1 MANNRFVSN
10 NGNGCGPPKKEKRF
24 SIDDAFEEE
33 TDEAI
38 KVYGT
43 AGTPTGVNGNGVG
56 DCNGVKI
63 DNGRF
68 VFVCTM
74 ILCVC
79 VCDFNEL

>member
-1 MANNRFVSN
+1 MSN
-10 NGNGCGPPKKEKRF
+10 SKLKTNTVTNGGPRKEKRF

-43 AGTPTGVNGNGVG
+43 ASTPNVNG

-63 DNGRF
+63 ESGR
-68 VFVCTM
+68 
-74 ILCVC
+74 
-79 VCDFNEL
+79 